1 MKQKLVQTLLVLS
14 SLILCITLASCS
26 KGPGK
31 QAYIGA
37 WKNLKTGNTMTITD
51 NGNGNNLAVADDNGQ
66 KFTATLD
73 SNGDLQTSIMV
84 KMSILKQTGHLVW
97 INGEYEKAGK
107 K

>member
-1 MKQKLVQTLLVLS
+1 MKTKLSTALLVLA
-14 SLILCITLASCS
+14 SLILCVTLASCS

-31 QAYIGA
+31 EAYIGD
-37 WKNLKTGNTMTITD
+37 WKNLKRGSTMTITD
-51 NGNGNNLAVADDNGQ
+51 NGNNLAVADDNGQ

-84 KMSILKQTGHLVW
+84 KMSIVKQTGHLVW